1 MKALVDIGPL
11 REQRAFRRLWLGA
24 TASGFGSNL
33 TTFAVA
39 FSVWDS
45 THNSFYVGLIGLFA
59 AIPLI
64 TLALVG
70 SAFIDHLDRV
80 RLARSTTLGQIATS
94 VLFAAAAAF
103 GQVWAMFALTAVA
116 AGLSAVGSPARRAIV
131 TQMLPADRLAAGLA
145 LNHLSFQLSMLLGP
159 ALAGVIT
166 AAWGSEVCFLL
177 DAATFVA
184 ALLGLRGLP
193 PAATAPDGRPGMSAV
208 WEGLRFTIRTPLV
221 RGALLADLSATV
233 LAMPVALFPAINE
246 EKFGGSPRVLG
257 LFLTSVAVGGLIA
270 SMLSGLATRGAR
282 PGAILLVCGAVW
294 GGALALVGVADHLVV
309 VLALLALAG
318 GADTWAVVSRGTVV
332 QASTPDAY
340 RGRVASLE
348 HIVGVAGP
356 ELGGVRAGAVA
367 ALTSGGASLLLGG
380 LACLVGIGLIA
391 RLNPQLRTGVLPPP
405 QSANAERLSSAGTAA
420 AP

>member
-11 REQRAFRRLWLGA
+11 REQPAFRRLWLGT
-24 TASGFGSNL
+24 TASGLGSNL

-39 FSVWDS
+39 FSVWD
-45 THNSFYVGLIGLFA
+45 TTRNSFYVGLIGLFA

-64 TLALVG
+64 ALALAG
-70 SAFIDHLDRV
+70 SALIDHLDRV
-80 RLARSTTLGQIATS
+80 QLARRTTLGQIATS
-94 VLFAAAAAF
+94 VLFAVAAAF
-103 GQVWAMFALTAVA
+103 GQVWAMFALTAIA
-116 AGLSAVGSPARRAIV
+116 AGLSAVGSPARRAMV
-131 TQMLPADRLAAGLA
+131 AQMLPADRLAAGLA

-159 ALAGVIT
+159 VLAGLIT
-166 AAWGSEVCFLL
+166 AAWGTETCFLI

-193 PAATAPDGRPGMSAV
+193 PTAKAQGSRPGTSAI

-233 LAMPVALFPAINE
+233 LAMPVALFPAINQ

-270 SMLSGLATRGAR
+270 SALSGFATRGAR
-282 PGAILLVCGAVW
+282 PGVILLACGAVW
-294 GGALALVGVADHLVV
+294 GGALALVGVADHLLVV
-309 VLALLALAG
+309 FTLLALAG

-332 QASTPDAY
+332 QSSTPDTY

-356 ELGGVRAGAVA
+356 ELGSVRAGAIA
-367 ALTSGGASLLLGG
+367 ALTSGGVSLLLGG
-380 LACLVGIGLIA
+380 IACLAGIGLIA
-391 RLNPQLRTGVLPPP
+391 RLNPQLRRFGP
-405 QSANAERLSSAGTAA
+405 AA
-420 AP
+420 AGG

>member
-11 REQRAFRRLWLGA
+11 REQPAFRRLWLGT

-39 FSVWDS
+39 FSVWD
-45 THNSFYVGLIGLFA
+45 TTRNSFYVGLIGLFA

-64 TLALVG
+64 ALALAG
-70 SAFIDHLDRV
+70 SAFIDHFDRV
-80 RLARSTTLGQIATS
+80 RLARRTTVGQIATS
-94 VLFAAAAAF
+94 VLFAVAAAF

-159 ALAGVIT
+159 VLAGVIT
-166 AAWGSEVCFLL
+166 AAWGTETCFLV

-193 PAATAPDGRPGMSAV
+193 PTEKAQDGRPGMSAIR
-208 WEGLRFTIRTPLV
+208 EGLRFTIRTPLV

-233 LAMPVALFPAINE
+233 LAMPVALFPAVNQ

-270 SMLSGLATRGAR
+270 SVLSGLATRGAR
-282 PGAILLVCGAVW
+282 PGVVLLACGAVW
-294 GGALALVGVADHLVV
+294 GGALALVGVAGHLLV

-318 GADTWAVVSRGTVV
+318 GADTWAVISRGTVV

-380 LACLVGIGLIA
+380 LACLAGIGLVA
-391 RLNPQLRTGVLPPP
+391 RLNPQLRRFVP
-405 QSANAERLSSAGTAA
+405 AA
-420 AP
+420 ARG